1 MKKKYKSGSRSW
13 SGKEG
18 ESAGRLFRIMGEF
31 AEGYEKLPKFG
42 PCISIFGSARVAADS
57 PYYALAQRT
66 SELLAQAGYG
76 IITGGGPGIME
87 AGNKGAKYAG
97 GRSVG
102 LHILLKHE
110 KDYNGFIDEDKL
122 LTFRYFFTR
131 KVMFIRYA
139 QAFVYLPGGFG
150 TMDELFEVLTL
161 IQTGKISRR
170 PLILMGVE
178 YWRGLLTWIEEEM
191 SKRNAYIAAEDL
203 NLIDLTDD
211 PEEVVDMINRF
222 YEAQELRPNF

>member
-1 MKKKYKSGSRSW
+1 MKKQTKAESRSW

-18 ESAGRLFRIMGEF
+18 EPSGRLFRIMGEF
-31 AEGYEKLPKFG
+31 AEGYEKLPRFG
-42 PCISIFGSARVAADS
+42 PCVSIFGSARVSAES

-66 SELLAQAGYG
+66 SEILVQAGYG

-87 AGNKGAKYAG
+87 AGNKGAKQSG

-110 KDYNGFIDEDKL
+110 KDYNGYIDEDKL

-131 KVMFIRYA
+131 KVMFIQYA
-139 QAFVYLPGGFG
+139 QAFVYMPGGFG

-161 IQTGKISRR
+161 IQTGKISKK
-170 PLILMGVE
+170 PLILMGVD
-178 YWRGLLTWIEEEM
+178 YWSGLLKWIQEEM
-191 SKRNAYIAAEDL
+191 SFRNAYIAAEDL
-203 NLIDLTDD
+203 NLITVTDD
-211 PEEVVDMINRF
+211 PDMVVDTINRF